1 MTHEKQ
7 LKALGITLPPPPR
20 PAGLYVP
27 AVQSGDLL
35 FVSGQLPITGGRL
48 TARGYLGEQ
57 FTVDQ
62 GAEMARR
69 CALNALAAVRGHLG
83 TLDRVSRVVKVTGY
97 VASSPGFNQQPQVI
111 NGASQLLV
119 QIFGEAGRHARAAV
133 GLAELPLGAAVEVE
147 FVFEV
152 APERPAKA
160 PNVTAKKPSD
170 TGKAKP
176 RKK

>member
-7 LKALGITLPPPPR
+7 LKALGIALPPPPV

-27 AVQSGDLL
+27 VVQSGDLL
-35 FVSGQLPITGGRL
+35 FVSGQLPITGGKL
-48 TARGYLGEQ
+48 TARGYLGEN

-69 CALNALAAVRGHLG
+69 CAINALAAVRGHLG
-83 TLDRVSRVVKVTGY
+83 SLDRVRQVVKVTGF

-119 QIFGEAGRHARAAV
+119 DIFGEAGRHARAAV
-133 GLAELPLGAAVEVE
+133 GLAELPMGAAVEVE

-152 APERPAKA
+152 GAPAATKRTKA
-160 PNVTAKKPSD
+160 PKNAEAAK
-170 TGKAKP
+170 GKA